1 MAEPEVP
8 APALSPDPILF
19 ELYGS
24 ERPPVE
30 LLPGISLSPV
40 VNSCWL
46 PADAKVML
54 SESWIPVPQEE
65 VEGSGPPP
73 PSFNA
78 AAPEYNELVRRLS
91 RSTPFQQWNKLT
103 IQAKE
108 LEKEISTLK
117 GAEAEVG
124 RNRSGGGGGGSGM
137 GDELV
142 TGATAA
148 KNAELE
154 VLRVAI
160 ADAEAVVSELKA
172 SFTDD
177 PLSLVSWMQALTD
190 LADGGLTT
198 FEVSGAGWPYCSLR
212 SLFGELP
219 SAAPPAGFFD
229 GVERVLGTF
238 KRRYEKE
245 RGPNRIQLLLKL
257 APNVFADAWAA
268 GGAAGAAAAV
278 EAFVERARSNV
289 FGAEGG
295 TDAEGAVLPLD
306 LVQLV
311 WWDFKNSDPLP
322 VLKTLQK
329 LATDQ
334 LEVNEET
341 GEVVISEPK
350 KIRGIGLI
358 DFPADQLK
366 AVIQAGVPITCVQVL
381 GLERLEAVE
390 HSVLVRSSSPVLA
403 LCARY
408 GIKVLA
414 RGGTL
419 GGLLSDKYLGAPPPD
434 PVKGDPDLDSV
445 PACMDMV
452 NNIGGWSKL
461 QEALAVVKN
470 VAEKHGVKPETVA
483 LRWQIDAGC
492 FPLATTRWGPRAWRQ
507 FGYLGWGSQEMSGGK
522 PGVDAALFQV
532 ESFLDVDDMTRLEAL
547 ATVHA

>member
-1 MAEPEVP
+1 MAEPGEEVAAP
-8 APALSPDPILF
+8 APTPAPSPDPVLF

-30 LLPGISLSPV
+30 LLPEVPLSPI

-46 PADAKVML
+46 PGDAKAML
-54 SESWIPVPQEE
+54 AENWVPNPPEE
-65 VEGSGPPP
+65 VEAAEGSGPPP
-73 PSFNA
+73 PSFNG
-78 AAPEYNELVRRLS
+78 AAPEYNEMVRRLS
-91 RSTPFQQWNKLT
+91 RCAPFLEWNKLT

-108 LEKEISTLK
+108 MEKELATLK
-117 GAEAEVG
+117 GADAEAKG
-124 RNRSGGGGGGSGM
+124 
-137 GDELV
+137 
-142 TGATAA
+142 
-148 KNAELE
+148 AELE

-160 ADAEAVVSELKA
+160 ADAEAAVVDLKA

-177 PLSLVSWMQALTD
+177 PLSLVPWMQALTD

-198 FEVSGAGWPYCSLR
+198 FEVSGSGWPYCSLR

-219 SAAPPAGFFD
+219 SAAPTAGFFD
-229 GVERVLGTF
+229 GAERILGTF

-245 RGPNRIQLLLKL
+245 RGPNRIQLLLKM
-257 APNVFADAWAA
+257 APNVFTDAWAS
-268 GGAAGAAAAV
+268 GGPAGAVAAV

-289 FGAEGG
+289 FGPDGG
-295 TDAEGAVLPLD
+295 MDAESGAVLPLD
-306 LVQLV
+306 LVQLG

-322 VLKTLQK
+322 VLKALQK

-341 GEVVISEPK
+341 DEVAITEPK
-350 KIRGIGLI
+350 KIRGIGLV
-358 DFPADQLK
+358 DFPAEQLK
-366 AVIQAGVPITCVQVL
+366 AVIQAGVPITCVQ
-381 GLERLEAVE
+381 VE

-419 GGLLSDKYLGAPPPD
+419 GGLISEKYMGATPPD
-434 PVKGDPDLDSV
+434 PVKGDPDLDTV
-445 PACMDMV
+445 PGCLDMV
-452 NNIGGWSKL
+452 NNIGGWTKL
-461 QEALAVVKN
+461 QEALSVIKDIAD
-470 VAEKHGVKPETVA
+470 KHGVKPETVA

-492 FPLATTRWGPRAWRQ
+492 FPLVVTRWDKRVWRQ
-507 FGYLGWGSQEMSGGK
+507 FGYLGWASPEISGGK

-532 ESFLDVDDMTRLEAL
+532 ESFLDVDDVTRLEAL
-547 ATVHA
+547 AIVHASS